1 MNGQISLAGDHC
13 DKGGSTVALKIQKT
27 YNENEGLWVLVLEG
41 EVDLH
46 TAGNLK
52 ETVTQMLEEKKGS
65 IRVVGDGLEY
75 IDSTGLSVFIGAI
88 KKLQKD
94 NYNIIVTNLK
104 PSIKKLLNITGL
116 DKIIVVENE

>member
-1 MNGQISLAGDHC
+1 M
-13 DKGGSTVALKIQKT
+13 ALKIQKT
-27 YNENEGLWVLVLEG
+27 YSEEEQLWVLVVEG

-52 ETVTQMLEEKKGS
+52 KTVADMLEEKTGS
-65 IRVVGDGLEY
+65 IRVIGDGLEY

-88 KKLQKD
+88 KKLQKE
-94 NYNIIVTNLK
+94 NHHIIVTNIK

-116 DKIIVVENE
+116 DKMITVENESSIQTRR

>member
-1 MNGQISLAGDHC
+1 M
-13 DKGGSTVALKIQKT
+13 ALKIQKT
-27 YNENEGLWVLVLEG
+27 YNESEALWVLVLEG

-46 TAGNLK
+46 TAEKLK
-52 ETVTQMLEEKKGS
+52 DTVTQMVDERKAS
-65 IRVVGDGLEY
+65 IRVMGDGLEY

-94 NYNIIVTNLK
+94 NHRIIVTNLK

-116 DKIIVVENE
+116 DKIIVVENS

>member
-1 MNGQISLAGDHC
+1 M
-13 DKGGSTVALKIQKT
+13 ALKIQKT
-27 YNENEGLWVLVLEG
+27 YNENEKLWVLVLEG

-52 ETVTQMLEEKKGS
+52 ETVTQMLDEKKGS

>member
-1 MNGQISLAGDHC
+1 M
-13 DKGGSTVALKIQKT
+13 ALKIQKT
-27 YNENEGLWVLVLEG
+27 YNEHEELWVLVLEG

-46 TAGNLK
+46 TAGSLK
-52 ETVTQMLEEKKGS
+52 ETVAQMLEERKGS
-65 IRVVGDGLEY
+65 IRVIGDGLDY

-94 NYNIIVTNLK
+94 NHHIIVTNLK

-116 DKIIVVENE
+116 DKIIVVENT

>member
-1 MNGQISLAGDHC
+1 M
-13 DKGGSTVALKIQKT
+13 ALNIQKT
-27 YNENEGLWVLVLEG
+27 YNEVEQLWVLELEG

-52 ETVTQMLEEKKGS
+52 TTVTEMLDEKIGS
-65 IRVVGDGLEY
+65 IRVVGDKLEY

-88 KKLQKD
+88 KKLQAK
-94 NYNIIVTNLK
+94 NHQVIATNFK

-116 DKIIVVENE
+116 DKMIVVEK